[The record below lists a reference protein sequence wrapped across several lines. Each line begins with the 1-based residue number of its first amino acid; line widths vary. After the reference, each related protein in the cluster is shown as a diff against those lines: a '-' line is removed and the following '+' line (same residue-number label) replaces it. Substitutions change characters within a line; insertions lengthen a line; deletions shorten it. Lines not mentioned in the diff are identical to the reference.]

1 MVPMTEKIKVLV
13 VDDSALMRQLITAL
27 LSRDPAIEV
36 VGTAADPYFARA
48 KIKSLAPDVLTLDV
62 EMPRMDGL
70 TFLEK
75 LMRAHPLPVLMVSA
89 LTEKGCETTL
99 RALELGAV
107 DFVTKPRD
115 VVERTSEI
123 ADELIEKV
131 KAAAQAKIPA
141 LRTPPPRPT
150 GSVRLPDGSER
161 VIVVAASTGGTE
173 ALRFF
178 LTALPAD
185 TPGIV
190 IVQHMPEL
198 FTRAF
203 AHRLDAASAM
213 RVREAVDGD
222 RVLKG
227 HALVAPGNHHVAVD
241 RDGAHY
247 TVKVT
252 KGPPVNHHRP
262 SADVLFDSCAQVA
275 GPQAVGIILTG
286 MGADGARG
294 LLRLKQSG
302 ARTLAQD
309 EESSV
314 VFGMPKAAI
323 ELGAVDQVLP
333 LSELPAALVAALTSR
348 P

>member
-1 MVPMTEKIKVLV
+1 VFVEGDGEGASFLRAVDLDTRRDAWTFKLGAGSRSAPAVADGAVLLG
-13 VDDSALMRQLITAL
+13 A
-27 LSRDPAIEV
+27 RDRFVYSIDA
-36 VGTAADPYFARA
+36 T
-48 KIKSLAPDVLTLDV
+48 
-62 EMPRMDGL
+62 DG
-70 TFLEK
+70 
-75 LMRAHPLPVLMVSA
+75 
-89 LTEKGCETTL
+89 TL
-99 RALELGAV
+99 RWKTATDGFV
-107 DFVTKPRD
+107 D
-115 VVERTSEI
+115 
-123 ADELIEKV
+123 
-131 KAAAQAKIPA
+131 
-141 LRTPPPRPT
+141 
-150 GSVRLPDGSER
+150 
-161 VIVVAASTGGTE
+161 AS
-173 ALRFF
+173 
-178 LTALPAD
+178 P
-185 TPGIV
+185 
-190 IVQHMPEL
+190 
-198 FTRAF
+198 
-203 AHRLDAASAM
+203 
-213 RVREAVDGD
+213 AVDGD